1 MTNCQL
7 PITNW
12 RFRRICNS
20 QLVICHLSTMGL
32 MGLRVWRSGYRPF
45 LKQSVSASQCVFRKT
60 AVPDIFGPIA
70 AGGVSV
76 LTIFKSRFGSFL
88 RPKDPDFCQLLSAH
102 GDGKVELVQ
111 VRGVK

>member
-20 QLVICHLSTMGL
+20 QLVICHLSTMGPR
-32 MGLRVWRSGYRPF
+32 GGAPGTAPF